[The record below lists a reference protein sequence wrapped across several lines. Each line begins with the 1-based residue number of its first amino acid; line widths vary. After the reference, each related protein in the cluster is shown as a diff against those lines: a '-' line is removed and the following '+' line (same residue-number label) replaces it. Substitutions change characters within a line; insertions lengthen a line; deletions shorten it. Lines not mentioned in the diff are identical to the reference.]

1 MSIPLLTREQFWECP
16 NCDIVDRTTDP
27 RANPFHRC
35 PGLAG
40 LTAPL
45 VQTGT
50 RCKVTAHEREDFIGH
65 ELVQLHQVDGKNRP
79 IAQIRTTRDE
89 GEDCVILAPTARIAA
104 E

>member
-1 MSIPLLTREQFWECP
+1 
-16 NCDIVDRTTDP
+16 
-27 RANPFHRC
+27 
-35 PGLAG
+35 
-40 LTAPL
+40 
-45 VQTGT
+45 
-50 RCKVTAHEREDFIGH
+50 VTAHEREDFIGH